1 MALEQA
7 VEVLAALR
15 LARVQAQEVA
25 VAQLPV
31 AAEAMVPRP
40 AEGAAEPVAA
50 VAAVAAVAVAVA
62 EPLLSAVQLW
72 RLQPGRP
79 AQRALVAG
87 VLLLPWLVLRQAPHS

>member
-7 VEVLAALR
+7 VEVLAAPR

-25 VAQLPV
+25 ARVGVALKPV
-31 AAEAMVPRP
+31 AAEVEVPRP
-40 AEGAAEPVAA
+40 VVVAAEQAP
-50 VAAVAAVAVAVA
+50 AVA